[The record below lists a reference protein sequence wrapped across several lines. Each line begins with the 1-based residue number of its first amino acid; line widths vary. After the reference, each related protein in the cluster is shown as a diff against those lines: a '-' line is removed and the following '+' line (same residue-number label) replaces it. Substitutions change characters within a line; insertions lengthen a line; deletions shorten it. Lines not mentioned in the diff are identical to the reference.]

1 MANKVL
7 EATEGTF
14 ESEEPLDTD
23 LVLSIVAAP
32 SEKTKEA
39 TEKVNETYK
48 SNEKIKDFKINF
60 FIRYFII
67 KSQEVVPVEDG
78 KFTISLAIDESLR
91 NFKNYKVIYL
101 NEDGNI
107 EEVID
112 AKLVDG
118 KVVFT
123 TTHLST
129 YGVIAYN
136 DVVNQGG
143 STIKIHKLVIK
154 LFTILQQE
162 LYQQ

>member
-1 MANKVL
+1 M
-7 EATEGTF
+7 
-14 ESEEPLDTD
+14 
-23 LVLSIVAAP
+23 
-32 SEKTKEA
+32 
-39 TEKVNETYK
+39 
-48 SNEKIKDFKINF
+48 
-60 FIRYFII
+60 
-67 KSQEVVPVEDG
+67 PVEDG

-129 YGVIAYN
+129 YGVI
-136 DVVNQGG
+136 G
-143 STIKIHKLVIK
+143 
-154 LFTILQQE
+154 
-162 LYQQ
+162 YQQ